1 MRCRARTIVQLRA
14 ARRASRPQ
22 LKRDPLGGA
31 TTVSTMREILRTS
44 SISLAESLRLS
55 LEAEDIPAI
64 VSNENLGGL
73 PPSAISVIVAENAD
87 YERSVAILND
97 LQQTTQHPTGPGR
110 RILRLFVIIVV
121 GVFCILCATLY

>member
-1 MRCRARTIVQLRA
+1 
-14 ARRASRPQ
+14 
-22 LKRDPLGGA
+22 
-31 TTVSTMREILRTS
+31 MREILRTS

-97 LQQTTQHPTGPGR
+97 LQQTTPHGSSPTR
-110 RILRLFVIIVV
+110 RLVRLLVIIVV
-121 GVFCILCATLY
+121 GAFCILCASLY